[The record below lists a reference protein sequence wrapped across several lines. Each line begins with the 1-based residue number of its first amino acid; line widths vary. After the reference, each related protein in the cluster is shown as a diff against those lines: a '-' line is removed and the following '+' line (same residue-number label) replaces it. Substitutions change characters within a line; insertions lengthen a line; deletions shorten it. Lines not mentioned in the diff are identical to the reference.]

1 MSGKIVIVYDSKH
14 KGNTEKVLLK
24 IKEKHPEIV
33 LAKACDFA
41 SDDVDCCDA
50 VGFASGIYYGRFSK
64 TIEKLFEQS
73 LTKSGAHK
81 FFFIYTA
88 GAGKVGYEKTLRAKT
103 EKSGKT
109 CLGIFGCKG
118 FDEFGPFKLFGGL
131 NKGKPNENNFKNAI
145 DFFEKNICCQKACD

>member
-1 MSGKIVIVYDSKH
+1 MNAKIVIVYDSKH
-14 KGNTEKVLLK
+14 KGNTERVLLK
-24 IKEKHPEIV
+24 IKEKHPDII
-33 LAKACDFA
+33 LAKACDFTN
-41 SDDVDCCDA
+41 DDFERYDA

-64 TIEKLFEQS
+64 TIKKLFDRA
-73 LTKSGAHK
+73 LAKSGTDK

-88 GAGKVGYEKTLRAKT
+88 GAGKVGYEKTLRTKT

-131 NKGKPNENNFKNAI
+131 NKGKPDEADFKNAI
-145 DFFEKNICCQKACD
+145 DFFEKNICS